1 MDFKVSQEFHNKYY
15 DEMYDKL
22 VKVILKDGKEIIG
35 IYNDEIFEDNTIL
48 VSGNEIYFIKIE
60 DINKMILVDK

>member
-22 VKVILKDGKEIIG
+22 VKVILKDG
-35 IYNDEIFEDNTIL
+35 IFEDNTIL